1 MPVKFE
7 FFNLKWKKIIIL
19 YVTTLAVSFVFV
31 VVAMNAASFRPLS
44 RSHPDNTVS
53 IQPKVLPVKK
63 IYGCRN
69 VSTSISDNINTVGS
83 NGKIILLWTTW
94 FGKNFVKYLGN
105 SRPITCGHNR
115 NKCFLTGD
123 KNLYSNSSAVVFH
136 ISEVDLLKSII
147 SANNMSRPPHQ
158 RWIFYT
164 KEPPPCIKRY
174 HEFIPYS
181 RSLFNWTMTYKFSSD
196 IRDSYSFIVPGKF
209 KNGYDSNKNYL
220 ENRTKTAIVFI
231 SNCKRPRLHAVMEL
245 KKYIDVDVYGK
256 CGKSCKPN
264 CFSLL
269 PKYKFYLA
277 FENSICEDYI
287 TEKTYKNALKN
298 EIVPVIISGA
308 NLSNPEV
315 VPPKSFINGLD
326 FMGAADLAD
335 YLTKIGS
342 DPQLYNKFF
351 KWRDEWTII
360 DGGAYRIPCEVCNKL
375 YEPNQCITV
384 YDDIEQWYS
393 VQQDCKQYPTWN
405 DIIIS
410 DSKINISANNSLP
423 II

>member
-1 MPVKFE
+1 MPVNFE
-7 FFNLKWKKIIIL
+7 FFKLKWKKVIFL
-19 YVTTLAVSFVFV
+19 YVLTLTVSFVFV
-31 VVAMNAASFRPLS
+31 IVATKTVSFRPLS
-44 RSHPDNTVS
+44 RYHANNTIS
-53 IQPKVLPVKK
+53 QNIIQPKVFPVKK
-63 IYGCRN
+63 IYGCRHLN
-69 VSTSISDNINTVGS
+69 TSISDSITTVGS

-94 FGKNFVKYLGN
+94 FGINFVESLGN

-115 NKCFLTGD
+115 NKCFLSGD

-136 ISEVDLLKSII
+136 IQEGDLLKSII

-164 KEPPPCIKRY
+164 KEPPSHVNRY
-174 HEFIPYS
+174 HEFILYS

-196 IRDSYSFIVPGKF
+196 IRESYFFIVPGKF

-231 SNCKRPRLHAVMEL
+231 SNCIRPRLDAVRKL
-245 KKYIDVDVYGK
+245 TKYIDVDIYGK

-264 CFSLL
+264 CFSSLR
-269 PKYKFYLA
+269 KYKFYLA
-277 FENSICEDYI
+277 FENSVCEDYI
-287 TEKTYKNALKN
+287 TEKTYRNALKN

-315 VPPKSFINGLD
+315 VPPNSFINGLD
-326 FMGAADLAD
+326 FKRAVYLAN
-335 YLTKIGS
+335 YLKKIGNNS
-342 DPQLYNKFF
+342 QLYNKFF

-360 DGGAYRIPCEVCNKL
+360 DGGTHRIPCDVCNKL
-375 YEPNQCITV
+375 YEPNQCIKV

-393 VQQDCKQYPTWN
+393 VQHDCKQYPTW
-405 DIIIS
+405 
-410 DSKINISANNSLP
+410 
-423 II
+423 